1 MAKLSKR
8 MEHML
13 SQIEKEKVYGV
24 LDAIDLLK
32 SFTKVKFDETLD
44 IAINLG
50 VDPKYSDQIVRGVAS
65 LPYGSG
71 KSSSVAVFTK
81 DEKAEEAKR
90 AGADIVGSEDLVEKI
105 EKGEINFDRCIAT
118 PDMMGLVGRVAKILG
133 PKGLMPN
140 PKLGTV
146 TIDVKKAIEDAK
158 AGQIEFRADKFGIVH
173 AGIGKLS
180 FEANAL
186 FENVKYLVDIIN
198 KSKPSGAKGV
208 FMKTISLSSTMG
220 PSLKVDLLSLV

>member
-8 MEHML
+8 MEEIL
-13 SQIEKEKVYGV
+13 VQVESEKVYAI
-24 LDAIDLLK
+24 LDAINLLK
-32 SFTKVKFDETLD
+32 SSTKVKFDETLD
-44 IAINLG
+44 IAVNLG

-71 KSSSVAVFTK
+71 KSSVVAVFAK
-81 DEKAEEAKR
+81 DEKIEEAKK
-90 AGADIVGSEDLVEKI
+90 AGADIVGGDDLVEKI

-146 TIDVKKAIEDAK
+146 TVDVEKAIKDAK

-186 FENVKYLVDIIN
+186 LENAKYLIDILN

-208 FMKTISLSSTMG
+208 FMKAVSISSTMG
-220 PSLKVDLLSLV
+220 PGLKVDLASLM